1 MTDTYGSPETHGA
14 ECSRCPLQ
22 GSKVVPPEGN
32 PKAARI
38 AIVGESPGFV
48 EVKTARPFSGP
59 SGKGLDEILMAV
71 RLKRSEVFITNV
83 ALCRPETP
91 GLEGKIKFDVPT
103 YLAWLRLENKR
114 RMKSFREAKKA
125 GQAPPLPDLLSN
137 PFECCRVRLAVELEM
152 LEQAAVARGQPN
164 GAIVIP
170 LGNEA
175 LFAIAGRR
183 KIMRWRGSPIPI
195 SSGGEE

>member
-1 MTDTYGSPETHGA
+1 MTEIYDPIAHGA
-14 ECSRCPLQ
+14 ECDRCPMK

-32 PKAARI
+32 PKTAKLALI
-38 AIVGESPGFV
+38 GEGPGFA
-48 EVKTARPFSGP
+48 EIKAGRPFIGP
-59 SGKGLDEILMAV
+59 SGKGLEEILAAV
-71 RLKRSEVFITNV
+71 RLKRSDVFVTNA
-83 ALCRPETP
+83 ALCRVEVPD
-91 GLEGKIKFDVPT
+91 LDGKIKFDVPT

-114 RMKSFREAKKA
+114 RMKSFREARKA

-152 LEQAAVARGQPN
+152 LEQAAIARGQPN